1 MHWVILIASGALEAV
16 WAAAL
21 ERSHGLRR
29 LLPTLLFLLALAAS
43 MGGLAWSLTEIPV
56 GTGYAVWVG
65 VGVVLTAVYAMARG
79 LEPSRTR
86 RTTAARLLLL
96 LGIAACVAGLKAVA

>member
-1 MHWVILIASGALEAV
+1 MSWFVLIASGALEAV

-29 LLPTLLFLLALAAS
+29 PLPTLVFLLALGAS
-43 MGGLAWSLTEIPV
+43 MGGLSWALTEIPV

-65 VGVVLTAVYAMARG
+65 VGVVLTAVYAMVRK
-79 LEPSRTR
+79 LE
-86 RTTAARLLLL
+86 RTTAARVLLL
-96 LGIAACVAGLKAVA
+96 LGIAGCVAGLKAVA